1 MQIFNTETPLEW
13 GSLDLPLLGIDSDWH
28 GQTLQP
34 PVAFTLASDGRSL
47 WFAATRQAPAAIH
60 PGAEPGVFTPK
71 LWKHDVSELF
81 IADPDGKRYVEF
93 NLAANGAWWAGTFD
107 SPRQLSVSQPDFQGA
122 VETYHDAPEGGSW
135 LSAFSIPIAFL
146 GEHID
151 FGTGSR
157 ANVAFILNSPRQT
170 FHSACKLPGAEPDFA
185 EGAMIVK
192 ELFNVDGELASIN
205 VMYKGPPG
213 YDEAFSDWYR
223 ASGDETRLLT
233 ATGKITFCADCHGA
247 QSTDDFLWGVAAD
260 NRL

>member
-170 FHSACKLPGAEPDFA
+170 FHSACKLPGAEPDFHR
-185 EGAMIVK
+185 
-192 ELFNVDGELASIN
+192 
-205 VMYKGPPG
+205 P
-213 YDEAFSDWYR
+213 EAFPQLISVKQP
-223 ASGDETRLLT
+223 S
-233 ATGKITFCADCHGA
+233 H
-247 QSTDDFLWGVAAD
+247 
-260 NRL
+260 